1 MLSWKLAE
9 FIDGVHYEA
18 LPPET
23 IRWARLALLD
33 WLGSALR
40 GGREKPARIAHRV
53 LAAQGGSPQ
62 ATLLPAG
69 EKTSAL
75 NATLGNGIAS
85 HILELDDVHRA
96 SIIHAGAV
104 VMPVALATAEML
116 HADGRRCLESMVVGY
131 EVAIRI
137 GEAVTPSHYYYWHN
151 TATCGTFGACA
162 AAAKLLSLD
171 REQMVWALGNA
182 GTQAAGLW
190 EFLRTGAMSKHLHPG
205 KAAQN
210 GLLAAL
216 LAKEGFTGATEIL
229 EGQKG
234 FCRAMA
240 PEFNLAPITDSLG
253 QPPYRIEGNSFK
265 IHSSC
270 RHTHPA
276 IDIILDIC
284 ARHHIRPAQV
294 ADLEVR
300 TYRTAL
306 EITGNHDPQ
315 TIYAAKFS
323 LPFCVALALAKGSC
337 GLEDFSEANL
347 RNPEIRDLMGRVR
360 LLLDEHL
367 DSLHPAKWPAT
378 VALTMTS
385 GEVHQGQTD
394 FPLGDPENPAD
405 DKMLMDKFRRLASHS
420 WPDPRVAALMAGVLS
435 LEKLEDVAK
444 LFKLPE
450 ALGGLRRSS
459 SAG

>member
-9 FIDGVHYEA
+9 FIEGVRYEE

-23 IRWARLALLD
+23 IRLARLAFLD
-33 WLGSALR
+33 WLGSAIR
-40 GGREKPARIAHRV
+40 GGREKPAVLALRV
-53 LAAQGGSPQ
+53 LGAQGGSPQ

-75 NATLGNGIAS
+75 NAALGNGIAS
-85 HILELDDVHRA
+85 HILELDDVHRG
-96 SIIHAGAV
+96 SIVHAGAV
-104 VMPVALATAEML
+104 VMPAALAAVEML
-116 HADGRRCLESMVVGY
+116 HANGRKLIEAIVVGY

-137 GEAVTPSHYYYWHN
+137 GEAVSPSHYYYWHN
-151 TATCGTFGACA
+151 TGTCGTFGACA
-162 AAAKLLSLD
+162 AAGKLLGLD
-171 REQMVWALGNA
+171 PEQMVWALGNA

-190 EFLRTGAMSKHLHPG
+190 EFLRDGAMSKHLHPG

-216 LAKEGFTGATEIL
+216 LAKEGFTGATAIL

-240 PEFNLAPITDSLG
+240 PEFNQAPITDSLG
-253 QPPYRIEGNSFK
+253 KPPYRIEGNSFK

-276 IDIILDIC
+276 IDIVLDLC
-284 ARHHIRPAQV
+284 ARHRLSPAQV
-294 ADLEVR
+294 AAIEVR
-300 TYRTAL
+300 TYGTAL
-306 EITGNHDPQ
+306 DITSNPEPA

-323 LPFCVALALAKGSC
+323 LPFCVALALAQGSC

-347 RNPEIRDLMGRVR
+347 GNPEIRDLLGRVR
-360 LLLDEHL
+360 LAVDAHL
-367 DSLHPAKWPAT
+367 DALHPAKWPAAVT
-378 VALTMTS
+378 LTLTS
-385 GEVHQGQTD
+385 GEVYQGRTD

-405 DKMLMDKFRRLASHS
+405 AEMLMAKFRRLASQV
-420 WPDPRVAALMAGVLS
+420 WPEPEVEALLAGVLS
-435 LEKLEDVAK
+435 LEKLENVAE
-444 LFKLPE
+444 LFQR
-450 ALGGLRRSS
+450 A
-459 SAG
+459 